1 MSFEYAIL
9 KYINKH
15 FKNSFFD
22 KLLYIATKMGDFGGV
37 WIITAVLM
45 LCFEKTRKWGLV
57 FSFGFLFA
65 TILGNLIL
73 KPIFGRKRPC
83 DDPAIELAL
92 KRPVGYSFP
101 SGHTLTSF
109 TAGTII
115 FAINFFAGTLA
126 FIIAVLISFSR
137 MYFYVHYP
145 SDVFGGAILGII
157 IGCVSVKIG
166 GALLW

>member
-15 FKNSFFD
+15 FKNSFCD
-22 KLLYIATKMGDFGGV
+22 RLLYIATKMGDFGEI
-37 WIITAVLM
+37 WIITAILM
-45 LCFEKTRKWGLV
+45 FWFNKTRKWGLV

-65 TILGNLIL
+65 TILGNLVL
-73 KPIFGRKRPC
+73 KPIFGRERPC
-83 DDPAIELAL
+83 DNLDIELAL
-92 KRPVGYSFP
+92 KRPMGYSFP

-115 FAINFFAGTLA
+115 FEINFFAGMLA

-137 MYFYVHYP
+137 MYFCVHYP

-157 IGCVSVKIG
+157 IGCISVKIG